1 MNPHRRPHRLA
12 AGLITKVTMQ
22 NTAQANLVISII
34 VPVLNE
40 SAVLTALL
48 ERLLPLQ
55 QHGCE
60 VLLVDGGSVDGSV
73 DRIEATGFRVV
84 HSQRGRA
91 IQMNAGAAQATGD
104 VLLFLHA
111 DTELPHGAI
120 EGVRDAL
127 ANDKHRWGRF
137 DICISGRHWMLPVIA
152 TMMNLR
158 SRMTGIATGDQA
170 MFVGRATFDA
180 VGGFANLPLMEDIE
194 LSGRLRR
201 ITPPAC
207 IAHRVTTSGRR
218 WETRGVWR
226 TMVLMWRL
234 RWNYWRGVAPELL
247 AQAYR

>member
-1 MNPHRRPHRLA
+1 
-12 AGLITKVTMQ
+12 MQ
-22 NTAQANLVISII
+22 NSAQANLVISII

-40 SAVLTALL
+40 STALPALL

-55 QHGCE
+55 RQGCE
-60 VLLVDGGSVDGSV
+60 VLFVDGGSVDDSV
-73 DRIEATGFRVV
+73 GLIEAAGFRVLQ
-84 HSQRGRA
+84 SEWGRA
-91 IQMNAGAAQATGD
+91 RQMNAGAALATGD

-120 EGVRDAL
+120 ACVHEAV
-127 ANDKHRWGRF
+127 ANGKQRWGRF
-137 DICISGRHWMLPVIA
+137 DVCISGRHWMLPVIA
-152 TMMNLR
+152 SMMNLR
-158 SRMTGIATGDQA
+158 SRLTGIATGDQA
-170 MFVGRATFDA
+170 MFVGRASFDA

-201 ITPPAC
+201 ITRPAC

-226 TMVLMWRL
+226 TMLLMWCL

-247 AQAYR
+247 ARAYR